1 MPYLSDFYYVLD
13 NLVDTRQAQ
22 TARTIE
28 DSAGDNPEDT
38 AKYNILKTTMEIN
51 EETAMEI
58 NVSPVMDIN
67 EETDMEINV
76 STVMDINEETVM
88 EINKA
93 IDMVNME
100 EVAQENIGDCW
111 RDNQ

>member
-1 MPYLSDFYYVLD
+1 
-13 NLVDTRQAQ
+13 
-22 TARTIE
+22 
-28 DSAGDNPEDT
+28 
-38 AKYNILKTTMEIN
+38 
-51 EETAMEI
+51 MEI

-93 IDMVNME
+93 IDMLNME
-100 EVAQENIGDCW
+100 EVARENIGDCCGDNEGGRW

>member
-38 AKYNILKTTMEIN
+38 AKYNILKTTLEIN
-51 EETAMEI
+51 
-58 NVSPVMDIN
+58 
-67 EETDMEINV
+67 
-76 STVMDINEETVM
+76 
-88 EINKA
+88 
-93 IDMVNME
+93 
-100 EVAQENIGDCW
+100 
-111 RDNQ
+111 